1 MRSTEK
7 ITTLYEDIDNEIMSL
22 YGLSSEQK
30 EIIRITSKNQNAFI
44 KADKNE

>member
-22 YGLSSEQK
+22 YGLSSEQQ

-44 KADKNE
+44 IAGKNE